1 MRKVIGAD
9 KLMYVSFNFACVLYV
24 YTLSQFPCACFPPR
38 EVLLKPP
45 TLYLALTPHTYTH
58 TYTVASFLT
67 TITDAPAPSL

>member
-45 TLYLALTPHTYTH
+45 TLSRSYSSLCPAHTH
-58 TYTVASFLT
+58 THLHCGLISYNYN
-67 TITDAPAPSL
+67 